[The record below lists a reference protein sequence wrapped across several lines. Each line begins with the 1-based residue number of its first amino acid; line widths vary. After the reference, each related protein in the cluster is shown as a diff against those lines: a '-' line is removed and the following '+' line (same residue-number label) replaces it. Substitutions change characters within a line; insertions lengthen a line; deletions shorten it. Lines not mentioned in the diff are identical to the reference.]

1 MPAEDEAI
9 IFIEDVEEVMMLI
22 ISKAR
27 RSHQHHHHHPSL
39 HLLLLHYR
47 LTVSDLAEAAARDV
61 GLVLEEVELGISN
74 LLCPDV
80 EWMQWEYKMK
90 NGYSQKRERTAI
102 TIEIAMCNEDMVE
115 AGCKNDTEIEQ
126 LL

>member
-1 MPAEDEAI
+1 MKNKVSRALSTEFRQCNIGD
-9 IFIEDVEEVMMLI
+9 F
-22 ISKAR
+22 R
-27 RSHQHHHHHPSL
+27 RNG
-39 HLLLLHYR
+39 YDR
-47 LTVSDLAEAAARDV
+47 
-61 GLVLEEVELGISN
+61 EVELGISN

-102 TIEIAMCNEDMVE
+102 TIEIAMCNQDMVE

-126 LL
+126 LLKSLVFTSYFVTEGIDFENEKNLGKRPVSIDLRFF